1 VHRDLKPEN
10 ILLGNWGE
18 VKIADFGWSNK
29 LKNFNNSNNYEE
41 NASVAGTVDY
51 LSPEVILKSSH
62 SDKID
67 IWCLGVLCYEILVGQ
82 GK

>member
-1 VHRDLKPEN
+1 LKPEN

-29 LKNFNNSNNYEE
+29 FKNSDDSMNYEE
-41 NASVAGTVDY
+41 NASVAGTIDY
-51 LSPEVILKSSH
+51 LSPEVILKLGH

-67 IWCLGVLCYEILVGQ
+67 IWCLGVLCYEMLVGQ
-82 GK
+82 GKK